1 MFRQIWRSSRIILL
15 ALSFV
20 GYHWQIRFI
29 HRFRSGRRQELEA
42 RVFARAGA
50 RVRRSA
56 LRLQGLIVKVGQFL
70 SARADVL
77 PLAFTRELTQLQD
90 AVPAA
95 PYAKI
100 RAEVESQLG
109 ADLDAIFPTFSRTA
123 TAAASLGQV
132 HSAALPDGREVA
144 VKVQRPGIAVLAA
157 SDLYALQPLMKS
169 MTSTVCVTSRSTTV
183 GTTMRGFASNCLR
196 KRCK

>member
-77 PLAFTRELTQLQD
+77 PLAFTR
-90 AVPAA
+90 
-95 PYAKI
+95 
-100 RAEVESQLG
+100 
-109 ADLDAIFPTFSRTA
+109 
-123 TAAASLGQV
+123 
-132 HSAALPDGREVA
+132 
-144 VKVQRPGIAVLAA
+144 
-157 SDLYALQPLMKS
+157 
-169 MTSTVCVTSRSTTV
+169 
-183 GTTMRGFASNCLR
+183 
-196 KRCK
+196 